1 MQVIGCQF
9 DIAWEDKAAN
19 FERVR
24 ALVSDIS
31 VEQGALLVLPEMF
44 ATGFSM
50 QLENILEQEQGP
62 TQQFLSQL
70 AREIGAY
77 VIGGVATASADGR
90 GRNEALVVDPQGKEI
105 LRYCKLHP
113 FSLGGEDKHFV
124 PGDETDCFQ
133 WGAFRV

>member
-1 MQVIGCQF
+1 MRRALPSASAGWCVDCKRSSGSDHVREVTMQVIGCQF

-50 QLENILEQEQGP
+50 QLENVVEQEQGP

-70 AREIGAY
+70 ARETGAH
-77 VIGGVATASADGR
+77 VIGGVATLSADGR
-90 GRNEALVVDPQGKEI
+90 G
-105 LRYCKLHP
+105 
-113 FSLGGEDKHFV
+113 
-124 PGDETDCFQ
+124 
-133 WGAFRV
+133 